1 MEIGEELRIW
11 LDDKSKTYAARLEFA
26 IKVWQSLD
34 FVYINKHEVVCKWLA
49 DTLVEEVEMP
59 VEQLQQLFRLRA
71 QPGLV
76 TVATKSALIEAV
88 LKRVDEAPPAQAKGY
103 PQLLQYLI
111 NFELVQDALR
121 ADYNLVMR
129 SYGILFSCYERL
141 LLIENEDEPKPRH
154 ADFMLPLLQ
163 QLRDYAQRAQNNT
176 RLLKAYMN
184 GAQHPLCQLLLEL
197 RKHGFCCFEQL
208 AALEMHMTQHLRISV
223 AIRLMAKQPLHVQL
237 LTLECALVNH
247 RYDTDSLF
255 KVINHALVYKIPQK
269 TERGKRDRSK
279 PLAKATP
286 KDRFIGLVLTT
297 HALEALRRHNI
308 QLNFPDK
315 LKKTGI
321 AYMANVLCGIVRIN
335 RERHLGRVLQM
346 LCAAL
351 RLNPMLVEPHVY
363 QLTIWM
369 MCAVKRNEVELQL
382 YSEYLVLLLDM
393 CRRLSRTERF
403 IMLLLKSLR
412 EWLHKY
418 ELPNFETGKRIR
430 LESEQ
435 KPEPEQESPKQITE
449 EEVEQL
455 MNGYVQLLLKLN
467 STSSCQSNAISYS
480 TDALAQ
486 TWPGSTAGAAFIRL
500 VSQLMSKPSIV
511 IWKSLLH
518 SFAELLEPDSSAV
531 LPCNL
536 NFAIELQATL
546 LSQYLLGTRLA
557 EHLQQHHVELEQQRK
572 HTMQVLQR
580 FGQYL
585 LSLEH
590 NRRTMN
596 VFLECVERANNFDL
610 LLAYYWPDGLER
622 PQSTPALPQLQ
633 RFLSSDEWELI
644 HQRVH
649 NFGKSL
655 CRQRLQRL
663 ELQLTL
669 SGWLLLPDQRLAPCP
684 DALVELL
691 PQQLF
696 GHLTRA
702 QKEMR
707 VQHQQQKQQLP
718 NLLEDAE
725 CVELLTMQ
733 LLQQFVDSLKLAKIK
748 GCLLAKQMPQA
759 TDEAALAT
767 TLRDSCESTKQ
778 PALPAE
784 STQELID
791 ALQQLPLA
799 QLQSSLKLRLWLLL
813 FTLYQDV
820 RRAQLLQLSN
830 QLLEQLIDLLHFGQP
845 LPLCSHFPQL
855 AQLLQL
861 VPLNME
867 ADDAAAAAG
876 NGTGTEAEAEAN
888 ATAWR
893 FYEMFF
899 ARCIRRL
906 TPGSDIFLASSAAV
920 FREQLP
926 QLSASHCRLLLLA
939 IETLASGTGMQA
951 RRMQRHLQP
960 LLEIYGQL
968 VSHKFR
974 SQKKSPAIYKEFVQQ
989 TLSGYAIYLSS
1000 CINRAAKQQKENV
1013 DAAEQQKENVKEAKQ
1028 QKENVKE
1035 TKQQKENV
1043 KEPKQEPQ
1051 QPATLPAIDENFR
1064 RICKIYIGHSLN
1076 YRNAHAIRLLNVA
1089 LTHRQLLHLDQDEI
1103 EFVLDSYW
1111 RQLNKDIAASSA
1123 LDMASIEP
1131 AVKLI
1136 IGYKTNEDFLL
1147 LLRGLSQQLDEMQRP
1162 ETPAQHTSLQNV
1174 LVLMTLFAK
1183 CSLSSIK
1190 GAMLNEQF
1198 ELINGNVSL
1207 RLPAPSDAAY
1217 CNHVLRLLEAQSAL
1231 ANNRTVPLT
1240 GETLDSILASMLDL
1254 NIKRFILDGGSWL
1267 DFRRLHA
1274 TLSENCL
1281 LLLRQH
1287 ATLMSDRAAQLS
1299 AICQDL
1305 VQSIICYRSERQQ
1318 AQSLTDDELDGLAEL
1333 GLKLSTLMAGIA
1345 AGPLALAMKRV
1356 APFLLIFTIKQIIGT
1371 ERPTTLFEKIKLQ
1384 VDRFCHELISI
1395 CDHRSGH
1402 FILRSSSEA
1411 GARMYQSLIKEHDK
1425 YHKFRGKV

>member
-11 LDDKSKTYAARLEFA
+11 LDDKSKTYTARLEFA

-34 FVYINKHEVVCKWLA
+34 FVYINKHEVVCKWIA
-49 DTLVEEVEMP
+49 DTLVEEEEMP
-59 VEQLQQLFRLRA
+59 VEQLQQLFCLRA

-88 LKRVDEAPPAQAKGY
+88 LKRIDKAPPAQAKGH
-103 PQLLQYLI
+103 PQLLKCLL

-121 ADYNLVMR
+121 ADYDLVMR
-129 SYGILFSCYERL
+129 SYGILFSCYERQ
-141 LLIENEDEPKPRH
+141 LLIDNEDEPKPRH
-154 ADFMLPLLQ
+154 ADFILPVLQ
-163 QLRDYAQRAQNNT
+163 QLRDYVQRAQNND
-176 RLLKAYMN
+176 RLLKAYVN
-184 GAQHPLCQLLLEL
+184 GALHPLCQLLLEL

-208 AALEMHMTQHLRISV
+208 AALEVHLTQHLRIRA
-223 AIRLMAKQPLHVQL
+223 AIKLMDEQPLHVQL

-247 RYDTDSLF
+247 RYDTDKLYKVLDHIF
-255 KVINHALVYKIPQK
+255 KFKAPQK
-269 TERGKRDRSK
+269 ADSGESRKAQ
-279 PLAKATP
+279 PKATP
-286 KDRFIGLVLTT
+286 KDNFIALVLTT

-321 AYMANVLCGIVRIN
+321 AYMANALCDFVRIN

-351 RLNPMLVEPHVY
+351 RLNPMLVEPHIY

-403 IMLLLKSLR
+403 IMILLKSLR
-412 EWLHKY
+412 EWLHNY

-430 LESEQ
+430 QEP
-435 KPEPEQESPKQITE
+435 KPEPDQEPLTEQEE
-449 EEVEQL
+449 EQL
-455 MNGYVQLLLKLN
+455 MNAYVQLLLKSN

-480 TDALAQ
+480 TDALVQ

-518 SFAELLEPDSSAV
+518 SFAELLEPDSMAV

-546 LSQYLLGTRLA
+546 LSQYFLGTRLA

-610 LLAYYWPDGLER
+610 LLAYYWPDGLEQ

-707 VQHQQQKQQLP
+707 LKQQQQQKQHLP

-759 TDEAALAT
+759 TDETALGV

-813 FTLYQDV
+813 LTLYQDV

-845 LPLCSHFPQL
+845 LPLCSHLPQL

-861 VPLNME
+861 VPLNMD
-867 ADDAAAAAG
+867 ADDAADG
-876 NGTGTEAEAEAN
+876 NGTEAEATAN

-906 TPGSDIFLASSAAV
+906 TPGSDLFLASSAAL

-926 QLSASHCRLLLLA
+926 ELSASHCRLLLLA

-974 SQKKSPAIYKEFVQQ
+974 SQKKSPAVYKEFVQQ

-1013 DAAEQQKENVKEAKQ
+1013 DEDKQQKESIDEAKQ
-1028 QKENVKE
+1028 QKENVKK
-1035 TKQQKENV
+1035 TKQ
-1043 KEPKQEPQ
+1043 EPKQAIAVPV
-1051 QPATLPAIDENFR
+1051 IDENFR

-1131 AVKLI
+1131 AIKLI

-1147 LLRGLSQQLDEMQRP
+1147 LLRGLGQQLDEMQRP

-1198 ELINGNVSL
+1198 KLINGNVSL

-1231 ANNRTVPLT
+1231 ANNRTVPLN

-1254 NIKRFILDGGSWL
+1254 NIKRFILAGGSWL

-1287 ATLMSDRAAQLS
+1287 AALMADRAAQLS

-1305 VQSIICYRSERQQ
+1305 VQSIVCYRSERQQ
-1318 AQSLTDDELDGLAEL
+1318 AQSLTEDELEGLAEL
-1333 GLKLSTLMAGIA
+1333 GLKLSTLMAGIS
-1345 AGPLALAMKRV
+1345 AGLALAMKRV
-1356 APFLLIFTIKQIIGT
+1356 APFLLIFTIKQMIDT

-1411 GARMYQSLIKEHDK
+1411 GARMYQSLVKEHDK